1 MGLFAGTKWD
11 VPNRCERCE
20 KLESECTC
28 PPLEEQK
35 VWLDPSKQT
44 ARVMLEKRK
53 KGKVVS
59 VVRGLLAK
67 DNDLQSLLTKL
78 KNSCGAGGTIDS
90 DSLEIQGDHVSK
102 ILSILKEIGYRIGK

>member
-11 VPNRCERCE
+11 VPSRCDRCE

-28 PPLEEQK
+28 PPLKEQK
-35 VWLDPSKQT
+35 TLLDPSKQT

-53 KGKVVS
+53 KGKLVS

-67 DNDLQSLLTKL
+67 DNDLPSLLTKL
-78 KNSCGAGGTIDS
+78 KNSCGAGGTIDN
-90 DSLEIQGDHVSK
+90 DTLEIQGDHVSK
-102 ILSILKEIGYRIGK
+102 IQSILKEMGYRIGK